1 MTRALKALRRVAL
14 LTILSLTL
22 AGCGRAAPKPVVLM
36 NTIRERRSYS
46 PVGVALSS
54 SVGVTVRNDGS
65 AGDVL
70 VRAAIQGARTAH
82 TLVLPMEPGERVTV
96 WARFGPGAG
105 VRVVEWSAR
114 AAKRG
119 DKTSGSLSVERAP

>member
-1 MTRALKALRRVAL
+1 MTRTRALRWVLVWAIVGV
-14 LTILSLTL
+14 TL
-22 AGCGRAAPKPVVLM
+22 AGCGRGAPPKPVVLV
-36 NTIRERRSYS
+36 NTIREKRSYS

-54 SVGVTVRNDGS
+54 SVGVTVRNDGG

-70 VRAAIQGARTAH
+70 VRAAIQGTRTAH
-82 TLVLPMEPGERVTV
+82 TLVLRMEAGEHVTV

-114 AAKRG
+114 AAKRS
-119 DKTSGSLSVERAP
+119 DKTSGSLWAELAP